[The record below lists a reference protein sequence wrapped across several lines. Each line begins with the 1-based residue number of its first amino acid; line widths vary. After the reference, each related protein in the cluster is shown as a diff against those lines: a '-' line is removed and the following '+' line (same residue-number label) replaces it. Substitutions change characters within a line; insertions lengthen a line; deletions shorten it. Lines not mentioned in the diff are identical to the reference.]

1 MSAPTQEALPRPEQ
15 CKVEKTDS
23 ILEKTQHKLKFVQ
36 HYFQGKEE
44 YFSDP
49 VWIGC
54 EAVISEV
61 HDTLGDMRDHCFTL
75 ERELGQLKEAK
86 EVSA

>member
-1 MSAPTQEALPRPEQ
+1 MTAPTKEAQYKEA
-15 CKVEKTDS
+15 KADS
-23 ILEKTQHKLKFVQ
+23 ILEKSQHKLKFVQ

-54 EAVISEV
+54 EAVLSDV
-61 HDTLGDMRDHCFTL
+61 HATLGDMRDHCFTL
-75 ERELGQLKEAK
+75 ERELRQLKEAK